1 MFIQATKGN
10 TMKILKILVVFL
22 LLQAGVVASGSVA
35 FAAGQHY
42 TQAQF
47 DALNKSGKPVVVHVH
62 ADWCPTCRAQ
72 DPIVSALI
80 KDPAFKN
87 VSFLEVDFDAQKDIV
102 KAFNVTQQ
110 STLIVFKGGK
120 EVGRSTGDTRKA
132 SIDSLI
138 NKAL

>member
-1 MFIQATKGN
+1 MFFQATKGN
-10 TMKILKILVVFL
+10 IMKILKTLVVFI
-22 LLQAGVVASGSVA
+22 LLQAGVAASVS
-35 FAAGQHY
+35 AAGQHY

-87 VSFLEVDFDAQKDIV
+87 VSFLEVDFDAQKDVV
-102 KAFNVTQQ
+102 KAFNVSQQ

-120 EVGRSTGDTRKA
+120 EQGRSTGDTRKA

>member
-10 TMKILKILVVFL
+10 TMKILKTLAVFL
-22 LLQAGVVASGSVA
+22 LLQAGVASTV

-42 TQAQF
+42 AQAQF

-80 KDPAFKN
+80 KDTAFKN
-87 VSFLEVDFDAQKDIV
+87 VSFLEVDFDAQKDVV

>member
-1 MFIQATKGN
+1 
-10 TMKILKILVVFL
+10 MKILKTLAVFL
-22 LLQAGVVASGSVA
+22 LLQAGVASTV

-42 TQAQF
+42 AQAQF

-87 VSFLEVDFDAQKDIV
+87 VSFLEVDFDAQKDVV

>member
-1 MFIQATKGN
+1 
-10 TMKILKILVVFL
+10 MKILKTLVVFL
-22 LLQAGVVASGSVA
+22 LLQAGAAVSA
-35 FAAGQHY
+35 FAAGQHF

-47 DALNKSGKPVVVHVH
+47 DALNNSGKSIVVHVH

-87 VSFLEVDFDAQKDIV
+87 VSFLEVDFDAQKEVV
-102 KAFNVTQQ
+102 KAFNVSQQ

-120 EVGRSTGDTRKA
+120 EQGRSTGDTRKA
-132 SIDSLI
+132 SLDALI
-138 NKAL
+138 SKAR